1 MPRYFAPK
9 KTLKG
14 LPYAFFILNDDN
26 TVIAVDASG
35 FQEGASAYQPT
46 WLLDQVAKGA
56 WVEMSVPPLHTTD
69 GGAAQMMIEA
79 KHQKPHEYSP
89 IDALHRRISLAARI
103 LHAQG
108 FHATAEA
115 MLK

>member
-14 LPYAFFILNDDN
+14 SSFAYFILREDD
-26 TVIAVDASG
+26 TVLAVSHADKS
-35 FQEGASAYQPT
+35 EGASAYQPT
-46 WLLDQVAKGA
+46 WLLDQVAKGT

-69 GGAAQMMIEA
+69 GGAAQMMLAASERLRGEEDYDTLIAYCE
-79 KHQKPHEYSP
+79 
-89 IDALHRRISLAARI
+89 LAARI